1 MQIYNLIEYSSNYSE
16 TTGCLWF
23 YLKNEGT
30 SFNTDIANDNN
41 FKSFKYKTKLLENT
55 ITDNANGIL
64 KNAASAVSLQYLRNF
79 RTILEMPLIN
89 CKVDYDLKDLKDH
102 ITEMFSM
109 SFPYSIL
116 SLFVFFCCF
125 LYFSLAYCFHYLY
138 ANYRHLLLS

>member
-64 KNAASAVSLQYLRNF
+64 KNAASAVSLKYLRNF

-89 CKVDYDLKDLKDH
+89 CNVDYDLKDLKDH